1 LLFPFKN
8 SLIDIMSQE
17 RVQKIFCT
25 TREASEILGVSLRT
39 AQLWVESGLLEAWKT
54 SGGHRRISRD
64 SVERLLFNPALRSGA
79 RAAATN
85 DPAPATGESPTP
97 LSILVVED
105 SAALRRLYELTMA
118 RWPLPVRVVTAS
130 DGHEALIR
138 LGLHRPD
145 LLIADL
151 NMPKLDGFH
160 MLEAIRATPELN
172 DMAIV
177 AVTGLEPREV
187 LERGGVPEGVR
198 VLPKPVPFAELLV
211 IATEVA
217 ASRVAHDAQGNRL

>member
-1 LLFPFKN
+1 
-8 SLIDIMSQE
+8 MSQAN
-17 RVQKIFCT
+17 VQKIFCT

-64 SVERLLFNPALRSGA
+64 SVERLLFNPAMRANA
-79 RAAATN
+79 RQEKAAGG
-85 DPAPATGESPTP
+85 APAKSAAPAETENP
-97 LSILVVED
+97 LLILVVED
-105 SAALRRLYELTMA
+105 SSALRRLYELTLA
-118 RWPLPVRVVTAS
+118 RWPFPVRVMTAS

-151 NMPKLDGFH
+151 NMPKMDGFH
-160 MLEAIRATPELN
+160 MLDAIRAIPELN

-177 AVTGLEPREV
+177 AVTGLDPKEI

-198 VLPKPVPFAELLV
+198 VLPKPIPFGELQV
-211 IATEVA
+211 IASEVA
-217 ASRVAHDAQGNRL
+217 ATRVPRSAHQQGL

>member
-1 LLFPFKN
+1 
-8 SLIDIMSQE
+8 MSQAN
-17 RVQKIFCT
+17 VQKIFCT

-64 SVERLLFNPALRSGA
+64 SVERLLFNPAMRANA
-79 RAAATN
+79 RHDKAQGETAGNSQAAA
-85 DPAPATGESPTP
+85 PAEKEQL

-105 SAALRRLYELTMA
+105 SSALRRLYELTLA
-118 RWPLPVRVVTAS
+118 RWPFPVRVMTAS

-160 MLEAIRATPELN
+160 MLEAIRAIPELN

-177 AVTGLEPREV
+177 AVTGLEPKEI
-187 LERGGVPEGVR
+187 LERGSVPEGVR
-198 VLPKPVPFAELLV
+198 VLPKPIPFGELQA
-211 IATEVA
+211 IAAEVA
-217 ASRVAHDAQGNRL
+217 ATRVPRKADQRAL

>member
-1 LLFPFKN
+1 
-8 SLIDIMSQE
+8 MSQAN
-17 RVQKIFCT
+17 VQKIFCT

-64 SVERLLFNPALRSGA
+64 SVERLLFNPAMRANA
-79 RAAATN
+79 RQETAAGGTPAKSA
-85 DPAPATGESPTP
+85 APAETENP
-97 LSILVVED
+97 LLILVVED
-105 SAALRRLYELTMA
+105 SSALRRLYELTLA
-118 RWPLPVRVVTAS
+118 RWPFPVRVMTAS

-151 NMPKLDGFH
+151 NMPKMDGFH
-160 MLEAIRATPELN
+160 MLDAIRAIPELN

-177 AVTGLEPREV
+177 AVTGLDPKEI

-198 VLPKPVPFAELLV
+198 VLPKPIPFGELQV
-211 IATEVA
+211 IASEVA
-217 ASRVAHDAQGNRL
+217 ATRVPRSAQQQGL

>member
-1 LLFPFKN
+1 
-8 SLIDIMSQE
+8 MSQE

-39 AQLWVESGLLEAWKT
+39 AQLWVENGLLEAWKT

-64 SVERLLFNPALRSGA
+64 SVERLLFNPAMRSNA
-79 RAAATN
+79 RAAAKNGAAN
-85 DPAPATGESPTP
+85 DPSPGAAGSPEP

-118 RWPLPVRVVTAS
+118 RWPLAVRIVTAS

-138 LGLHRPD
+138 LGLLRPD

-151 NMPKLDGFH
+151 DMPKLDGAH
-160 MLEAIRATPELN
+160 MLDAIRATPELN
-172 DMAIV
+172 AMSIV
-177 AVTGLEPREV
+177 AITGRDPTEV
-187 LERGGVPEGVR
+187 LECGGVPEGVR
-198 VLPKPVPFAELLV
+198 VLPKPVPFAELQV
-211 IATEVA
+211 IAGDVA
-217 ASRVAHDAQGNRL
+217 SSRRAHDAQGNRPGSP

>member
-1 LLFPFKN
+1 
-8 SLIDIMSQE
+8 MSQAN
-17 RVQKIFCT
+17 VQKIFCT

-64 SVERLLFNPALRSGA
+64 SVERLLFNPAIRANA
-79 RAAATN
+79 RQEKAAGGTPAKSA
-85 DPAPATGESPTP
+85 APAETENP
-97 LSILVVED
+97 LLILVVED
-105 SAALRRLYELTMA
+105 SSALRRLYELTLA
-118 RWPLPVRVVTAS
+118 RWPFPVRVMTAS

-151 NMPKLDGFH
+151 NMPKMDGFH
-160 MLEAIRATPELN
+160 MLDAIRAIPELN

-177 AVTGLEPREV
+177 AVTGLDPKEI

-198 VLPKPVPFAELLV
+198 VLPKPIPFGELQV
-211 IATEVA
+211 IASEVA
-217 ASRVAHDAQGNRL
+217 ATRVPRSAHQQGL